1 MGKEIVWCKIDK
13 NKHLK
18 APSSHKEEGAFF
30 YQKLSKI
37 KKMKVLKFGG
47 TSVGSVESITKLLQI
62 IEKEQSGSGSPVVV
76 LSAMSGVTNLLSD
89 MANKAEKG
97 ISFTDDLKDLEERH
111 FHIIKE
117 LLAVAKQNPVFTKL
131 RILFN
136 ELEDILQGVMILG
149 ELTPRTR
156 DLILSYGERCSA
168 FMISKIAGQK
178 DDDDLFVSAANL
190 IKTDSNYGQARVNME
205 LSKLLIR
212 DFYQKNNDK
221 IIFTTGF
228 IASNEEGRITTLG
241 RGGSDYTAAII
252 ASALNA
258 EEIEIWT
265 DVNGMMTADPR
276 MVKKAFSLPE
286 LSYTEA
292 MELSFFGAKV
302 IYPPTMIPAF
312 LKKIPIVIRN
322 TFEPEFTGT
331 VIRHDCENSHLAIK
345 GISSINDISIIN
357 VEGSGMVGKAG
368 FSGRLFSLLAREQIN
383 IILITQSS
391 SEHSITFAIHPADAE
406 KAQKLIAQE
415 FELELLAKKMEVP
428 VFEHHL
434 SVLAI
439 VGENMKQSPGI
450 SGKLFHA
457 LGRNGIN
464 VRAIAQGSSE
474 YNISVVIS
482 KEDLKKG
489 LNAVHDAFFV
499 GLNKTLHLFCIG
511 TGNIG
516 STLFRQLLAHQD
528 FLQKHNGLQ
537 IKVVGISNSRKML
550 FNEDGIKLENWSEE
564 LQKQGEN
571 ADLASFVRKMKEL
584 NLPNCVLA
592 DNTASVEPI
601 DFYHEIFSA
610 NISIVTCNKI
620 GNSGTFEQYKL
631 FRDSARLHGVDF
643 FYETNVGAGLP
654 IVKTL
659 KDLMLSGDRIIK
671 IEAILSGTISYI
683 FNHYKGDNSFHD
695 VVKQAQEKGYTEPDP
710 RDDLRGTDFMRKM
723 LILARDAGY
732 ALDPEDV
739 IIENMLPQAC
749 LQAKSVDDFYYA
761 LKSEHAFFEDMKSKA
776 EHDKKVLRYIGKL
789 ENGQVKISLQMVDET
804 HPFYAL
810 SGSDNIISFSTE
822 RYSERPMV
830 VKGPGA
836 GAEVTA
842 AGVFAD
848 IVNVGANKL

>member
-1 MGKEIVWCKIDK
+1 MKI
-13 NKHLK
+13 
-18 APSSHKEEGAFF
+18 
-30 YQKLSKI
+30 
-37 KKMKVLKFGG
+37 LKFGG
-47 TSVGSVESITKLLQI
+47 TSVGSVESISKLLQI
-62 IEKEQSGSGSPVVV
+62 IEKEQEKSGNPVIV
-76 LSAMSGVTNLLSD
+76 LSAMSGVTNLLSS
-89 MANKAEKG
+89 MADKAAQGGTFSNE
-97 ISFTDDLKDLEERH
+97 LKELEERH
-111 FHIIKE
+111 FEVIKE
-117 LLAVAKQNPVFTKL
+117 LLAVPRQNPVFTKL

-136 ELEDILQGVMILG
+136 ELEDLLQGVMILR

-156 DLILSYGERCSA
+156 DLVLSYGERCST

-178 DDDDLFVSAANL
+178 SDEDVYVNAADV
-190 IKTDSNYGQARVNME
+190 IKTDSSFGQARVNME
-205 LSKLLIR
+205 LSELLIR
-212 DFYQKNNDK
+212 DCYNTNKGKMLFV
-221 IIFTTGF
+221 TGF

-241 RGGSDYTAAII
+241 RGGSDYTAAIFG
-252 ASALNA
+252 AALNA

-312 LKKIPIVIRN
+312 MKKIPIVIRN
-322 TFEPEFTGT
+322 TFEPEFPGS
-331 VIRHDCENSHLAIK
+331 VIKHDCENSSLAIK

-357 VEGSGMVGKAG
+357 IEGSGMVGKAG

-391 SEHSITFAIHPADAE
+391 SEHSITFAIHPSDAAR
-406 KAQKLIAQE
+406 AQHLIELE
-415 FELELLAKKMEVP
+415 FELELLAKKIEAP
-428 VFEHHL
+428 VFEQGL

-439 VGENMKQSPGI
+439 VGENMKQTPGI

-482 KEDLKKG
+482 REDLNKG

-499 GLNKTLHLFCIG
+499 ELNKTLHVFCLG

-516 STLFRQLLAHQD
+516 TTLFKQLLEHKD
-528 FLQKHNGLQ
+528 FLQKHNGIQ
-537 IKVVGISNSRKML
+537 IKVVGIGNTRKMI
-550 FNEDGIKLENWSEE
+550 FDAEGIELENWQET
-564 LQKQGEN
+564 LQNGGEP
-571 ADLASFVRKMKEL
+571 ADLSKFVDRMKSM
-584 NLPNCVLA
+584 NLPNCVFA
-592 DNTASVEPI
+592 DNTASLKPI
-601 DFYHEIFSA
+601 EFYQEIFSS

-620 GNSGTFEQYKL
+620 GNSSSFAQYKL
-631 FRDSARLHGVDF
+631 FRDTARLHGVDF

-659 KDLMLSGDRIIK
+659 KDLMISGDRILS

-683 FNHYKGDNSFHD
+683 FNNYQGDISFHD
-695 VVKQAQEKGYTEPDP
+695 IVKQAQEKGYTEPDP

-732 ALDPEDV
+732 ELEAADV
-739 IIENMLPQAC
+739 EIESMLPESC
-749 LQAKSVDDFYYA
+749 LNAENVDDFYKTLQA
-761 LKSEHAFFEDMKSKA
+761 ENSFFEDLKKQA
-776 EHDKKVLRYIGKL
+776 EKEKKVLRYIGKL
-789 ENGQVKISLQMVDET
+789 ENGKVKIGLQMVDDS

-810 SGSDNIISFSTE
+810 SGSDNIISFITD
-822 RYSERPMV
+822 RYKERPMV

-848 IVNVGANKL
+848 IVHVGANKF

>member
-1 MGKEIVWCKIDK
+1 MKI
-13 NKHLK
+13 
-18 APSSHKEEGAFF
+18 
-30 YQKLSKI
+30 
-37 KKMKVLKFGG
+37 LKFGG
-47 TSVGSVESITKLLQI
+47 TSVGSVESISKLLEI
-62 IEKEQSGSGSPVVV
+62 IEMEQIKSGNPVIV
-76 LSAMSGVTNLLSD
+76 LSAMSGVTNLLSE
-89 MANKAEKG
+89 MADKAAQGGTFSNE
-97 ISFTDDLKDLEERH
+97 LKELEERH
-111 FHIIKE
+111 FEVIKE
-117 LLAVAKQNPVFTKL
+117 LLAVPKQNPVFTKL

-136 ELEDILQGVMILG
+136 ELEDLLQGVMILR

-156 DLILSYGERCSA
+156 DLVLSYGERCST

-178 DDDDLFVSAANL
+178 SDEDVYVNAADV
-190 IKTDSNYGQARVNME
+190 IKTDSSFGQARVNME
-205 LSKLLIR
+205 LTELLIR
-212 DFYQKNNDK
+212 DLYNNKKDK
-221 IIFTTGF
+221 MLFVTGF
-228 IASNEEGRITTLG
+228 IASNDEGRITTLG
-241 RGGSDYTAAII
+241 RGGSDYTAAIFG
-252 ASALNA
+252 SALNA

-312 LKKIPIVIRN
+312 MKKIPIVIRN
-322 TFEPEFTGT
+322 TFEPEFSGS
-331 VIRHDCENSHLAIK
+331 VIKHDCENSSLAIK

-357 VEGSGMVGKAG
+357 IEGSGMVGKAG

-391 SEHSITFAIHPADAE
+391 SEHSITFAIHPSDAAR
-406 KAQKLIAQE
+406 AQHLIEQE
-415 FELELLAKKMEVP
+415 FELELLAKKIEPP
-428 VFEHHL
+428 VFEQGL

-439 VGENMKQSPGI
+439 VGENMKQTPGI

-482 KEDLKKG
+482 REDLNKG

-499 GLNKTLHLFCIG
+499 ELNKTLHIFCLG

-516 STLFRQLLAHQD
+516 TTLFNQLLEHRD
-528 FLQKHNGLQ
+528 FLQKHNGIQ
-537 IKVVGISNSRKML
+537 IKVVGIANTRKMI
-550 FNEDGIKLENWSEE
+550 FDVEGIALENWKDS
-564 LQKQGEN
+564 LQNEGEQ
-571 ADLASFVRKMKEL
+571 ADLSHFVERMKSM
-584 NLPNCVLA
+584 NLPNCVFA
-592 DNTASVEPI
+592 DNTASLKPI
-601 DFYHEIFSA
+601 EYYQEIFSS

-620 GNSGTFEQYKL
+620 GNSSSFEQYKL
-631 FRDSARLHGVDF
+631 FRDTARLHGVDF

-659 KDLMLSGDRIIK
+659 KDLMISGDRILS

-683 FNHYKGDNSFHD
+683 FNNYKGDITFHD
-695 VVKQAQEKGYTEPDP
+695 IVKQAQEKGYTEPDP

-732 ALDPEDV
+732 ELEAADV
-739 IIENMLPQAC
+739 EIESMLPESCLKAETVADFYKL
-749 LQAKSVDDFYYA
+749 LQAENS
-761 LKSEHAFFEDMKSKA
+761 FFEAMKNQA
-776 EHDKKVLRYIGKL
+776 EQGKKVLRYIGKL
-789 ENGQVKISLQMVDET
+789 ENGKVKIGLQMVDDT

-810 SGSDNIISFSTE
+810 SGSDNIISFITD
-822 RYSERPMV
+822 RYKERPMV

-848 IVNVGANKL
+848 IVHVGANKF

>member
-1 MGKEIVWCKIDK
+1 
-13 NKHLK
+13 
-18 APSSHKEEGAFF
+18 
-30 YQKLSKI
+30 
-37 KKMKVLKFGG
+37 MKVLKFGG
-47 TSVGSVESITKLLQI
+47 TSVGSVESIKKLLQI
-62 IEKEQSGSGSPVVV
+62 IEKEQSCSNKPLVV
-76 LSAMSGVTNLLSD
+76 LSAMSGVTNLLSE
-89 MANKAEKG
+89 MANKAENG
-97 ISFTDDLKDLEERH
+97 ISFTDDLKALEERH

-117 LLAVAKQNPVFTKL
+117 LLAVSKQNPVFTKL

-178 DDDDLFVSAANL
+178 HDDDLFVSAADL
-190 IKTDSNYGQARVNME
+190 IKTDSNYGQARVNMD
-205 LSKLLIR
+205 LSELLIR
-212 DFYQKNNDK
+212 DFYQKNNAK

-331 VIRHDCENSHLAIK
+331 VIRHDCENSNLAIK
-345 GISSINDISIIN
+345 GISSINEISIIN

-428 VFEHHL
+428 IFEENL
-434 SVLAI
+434 SILAI
-439 VGENMKQSPGI
+439 VGENMKETPGI

-474 YNISVVIS
+474 YNISVIIGR
-482 KEDLKKG
+482 EDLNKA

-499 GLNKTLHLFCIG
+499 GLNKTLHLFCVG

-516 STLFRQLLAHQD
+516 ATLFRQLLAHKE
-528 FLQKHNGLQ
+528 FLQKRNGLQ
-537 IKVVGISNSRKML
+537 IKVIGVTNSRKMI
-550 FNEDGIKLENWSEE
+550 FNEEGIDLENWSES
-564 LQKQGEN
+564 LQNQGEK
-571 ADLASFVRKMKEL
+571 ADLSQFVHKMKAM
-584 NLPNCVLA
+584 NLPNCVFA
-592 DNTASVEPI
+592 DNTASAQPI

-620 GNSGTFEQYKL
+620 GNSASFGQYKL

-659 KDLMLSGDRIIK
+659 KDLMLSGDRIIS

-683 FNHYKGDNSFHD
+683 FNNYRGEISFHD
-695 VVKQAQEKGYTEPDP
+695 VVKQAQEKGFTEPDP

-732 ALDPEDV
+732 ELEAEDV
-739 IIENMLPQAC
+739 IIDNMLPQSC
-749 LQAKSVDDFYYA
+749 LEAKSVDDFYAA
-761 LKSEHAFFEDMKSKA
+761 LKAEHAFFEEMKSKA
-776 EHDKKVLRYIGKL
+776 ENDQKVLRYIGKL

>member
-1 MGKEIVWCKIDK
+1 MKI
-13 NKHLK
+13 
-18 APSSHKEEGAFF
+18 
-30 YQKLSKI
+30 
-37 KKMKVLKFGG
+37 LKFGG
-47 TSVGSVESITKLLQI
+47 TSVGSVESISKLLQI
-62 IEKEQSGSGSPVVV
+62 IENEQNQSGNPVIV
-76 LSAMSGVTNLLSD
+76 LSAMSGVTNLLSA
-89 MANKAEKG
+89 MADKAAQGGTFSHE
-97 ISFTDDLKDLEERH
+97 LKELEERH
-111 FHIIKE
+111 FEVIKE
-117 LLAVAKQNPVFTKL
+117 LLAVPKQNPVFTKL

-136 ELEDILQGVMILG
+136 ELEDLLQGVLILR

-156 DLILSYGERCSA
+156 DLVLSYGERCST

-178 DDDDLFVSAANL
+178 SDEDVFVNAADV
-190 IKTDSNYGQARVNME
+190 IKTDSSFGQARVNME
-205 LSKLLIR
+205 LTELLIR
-212 DFYQKNNDK
+212 DCYNTNKGKMLFV
-221 IIFTTGF
+221 TGF
-228 IASNEEGRITTLG
+228 IASNDEGRITTLG
-241 RGGSDYTAAII
+241 RGGSDYTAAIFG
-252 ASALNA
+252 SALNA

-312 LKKIPIVIRN
+312 MKKIPIVIRN
-322 TFEPEFTGT
+322 TFEPEFPGS
-331 VIRHDCENSHLAIK
+331 VIKHDCENSSLAIK

-357 VEGSGMVGKAG
+357 IEGSGMVGKAG

-383 IILITQSS
+383 VILITQSS
-391 SEHSITFAIHPADAE
+391 SEHSITFAIHPSDAA
-406 KAQKLIAQE
+406 KAQHLIGQE
-415 FELELLAKKMEVP
+415 FELELLAKKIEAP
-428 VFEHHL
+428 VFEQGL

-439 VGENMKQSPGI
+439 VGENMKQTPGI

-482 KEDLKKG
+482 REDLNKG

-499 GLNKTLHLFCIG
+499 ELNKTLHVFCLG

-516 STLFRQLLAHQD
+516 TTLFKQLLEHKD
-528 FLQKHNGLQ
+528 FLQKHNGIQ
-537 IKVVGISNSRKML
+537 IKVVGIGNTRKMI
-550 FNEDGIKLENWSEE
+550 FDTEGINLENWQDA
-564 LQKQGEN
+564 LQNAGEQ
-571 ADLASFVRKMKEL
+571 ADLSLFVERMQSM
-584 NLPNCVLA
+584 NLPNCVFA
-592 DNTASVEPI
+592 DNTASLKPI
-601 DFYHEIFSA
+601 EYYQEIFSS

-620 GNSGTFEQYKL
+620 GNSSSFEQYKL
-631 FRDSARLHGVDF
+631 FRDTARLHGVDF

-659 KDLMLSGDRIIK
+659 KDLMISGDRILS

-683 FNHYKGDNSFHD
+683 FNNYRGDITFHD
-695 VVKQAQEKGYTEPDP
+695 IVKQAQEKGYTEPDP

-732 ALDPEDV
+732 ELEASDV
-739 IIENMLPQAC
+739 EIESMLPESC
-749 LQAKSVDDFYYA
+749 LNAETVDDFYKTLLA
-761 LKSEHAFFEDMKSKA
+761 ENSFFEEMKKQA
-776 EHDKKVLRYIGKL
+776 ENGKKVLRYIGKL
-789 ENGQVKISLQMVDET
+789 ENGKVKIGLQMVDET

-810 SGSDNIISFSTE
+810 SGSDNIISFITD
-822 RYSERPMV
+822 RYKERPMV

-848 IVNVGANKL
+848 IVHVGANKF